1 MTPGPPLPL
10 HVPGAGAE
18 GEEHRRGSETGGE
31 SPAPGPGAAADPGER
46 GQEEPAGRPALP
58 PGPRSL
64 SFPRVNQCGP
74 YFRFPSPQ
82 VPHLPSLFSSYG
94 PPVTSAVHTAT
105 FFSQPLVKWSSGLRL
120 VVNGETGTQRLKNLQ
135 LVTIDPEF
143 ISCPGSRSNSLSRPS
158 FFPTCLPGREQDR
171 PLPAA

>member
-1 MTPGPPLPL
+1 MSLGLGLNVKSIEGDQRLVGRAQHLDRELLQTLEKEDRRNPQVGQPSRRQVCRGPIPSRFHAWTGVVPISASLLP
-10 HVPGAGAE
+10 
-18 GEEHRRGSETGGE
+18 E
-31 SPAPGPGAAADPGER
+31 SPTR
-46 GQEEPAGRPALP
+46 Q
-58 PGPRSL
+58 
-64 SFPRVNQCGP
+64 
-74 YFRFPSPQ
+74 
-82 VPHLPSLFSSYG
+82 SLFSSYG

-105 FFSQPLVKWSSGLRL
+105 FFSQPPVKWSSGLRL

-135 LVTIDPEF
+135 FVTIDPEF